1 MADGIEYKT
10 LGQMR
15 AMREAALIVDD
26 IHTALR
32 ESVRV
37 GMTTAEA
44 DEIAARVLKAAGAR
58 SNFLGYYDY
67 PAHICT
73 SVNEVIVHGIPDE
86 RALEAGDIVS
96 FDCGAVKGGWHGDSC
111 FTMVLPSDDPD
122 DAELIAARKRLSQV
136 TEQAM
141 WAGIAAM
148 AHGRRVGD
156 IGAAIDDYVT
166 ATAPDLDI
174 VLDYTGHGI
183 GTSMHQDPDVFNYR
197 TRGRTFGR
205 TPRLKPGMV
214 LCIEPML
221 TRGKQ
226 DNHILDDEWTVVTN
240 DGSDACHWECQVA
253 LHEGGI
259 WVLNRRDGGARE
271 LADFGVTPAPLD

>member
-1 MADGIEYKT
+1 MADAIEYKS
-10 LGQMR
+10 LEQMR

-26 IHTALR
+26 IHEALR

-44 DEIAARVLKAAGAR
+44 DAIAAEVLRKAGAH

-86 RALEAGDIVS
+86 RTLKPGDIVS
-96 FDCGAVKGGWHGDSC
+96 FDCGAVKDGWHGDSC
-111 FTMVLPSDDPD
+111 FTMVLPSDNPH
-122 DAELIAARKRLSQV
+122 DAEVIATRERLSDV

-148 AHGRRVGD
+148 AHGKRVGD

-197 TRGRTFGR
+197 VRGRR
-205 TPRLKPGMV
+205 SSPRLKPGMV

-221 TRGKQ
+221 TLGKQ
-226 DNHILDDEWTVVTN
+226 DNHVLEDDWTVVTN
-240 DGSDACHWECQVA
+240 DGLDACHWECQVA

-271 LADFGVTPAPLD
+271 LNAFGIVPVPLD

>member
-1 MADGIEYKT
+1 MASAIEYKT
-10 LGQMR
+10 LDQMR
-15 AMREAALIVDD
+15 RIREVALIVDD
-26 IHTALR
+26 IHATLR
-32 ESVRV
+32 ENVCP

-44 DEIAARVLKAAGAR
+44 DVIAHEVLVKAGAR

-67 PAHICT
+67 PANICT

-86 RALEAGDIVS
+86 RVMNAGDIVS
-96 FDCGAVKGGWHGDSC
+96 FDCGAVKDGWHGDSC
-111 FTMVLPSDDPD
+111 FTMVMPSDDPQLAD
-122 DAELIAARKRLSQV
+122 VIAARERLSHV
-136 TEQAM
+136 TEQSM

-148 AHGRRVGD
+148 AYGKRVGD

-166 ATAPDLDI
+166 SVAPDLDI

-183 GTSMHQDPDVFNYR
+183 GTAMHQEPDVLNFR
-197 TRGRTFGR
+197 ARGR

-221 TRGKQ
+221 VRGRQ
-226 DNHILDDEWTVVTN
+226 DNHVLSDDWTVVTN
-240 DGSDACHWECQVA
+240 DGTDACHWECQVA

-271 LADFGVTPAPLD
+271 LEPFGVTPVPL

>member
-1 MADGIEYKT
+1 MAGAIEYKT
-10 LGQMR
+10 LAQMR

-26 IHTALR
+26 IHEALR
-32 ESVRV
+32 ENVRV
-37 GMTTAEA
+37 SMTTAEA
-44 DEIAARVLKAAGAR
+44 DAIAAEVLRKAGAR

-67 PAHICT
+67 PAHICI

-86 RALEAGDIVS
+86 RVLEAGDIVS
-96 FDCGAVKGGWHGDSC
+96 FDCGAVKDGWHGDSC
-111 FTMVLPSDDPD
+111 FTMVLPSDNPR
-122 DAELIAARKRLSQV
+122 DAELVAARERLSDV

-141 WAGIAAM
+141 WVGIAAM
-148 AHGRRVGD
+148 AQGKRVAD

-183 GTSMHQDPDVFNYR
+183 GTQMHQEPDVLNYR
-197 TRGRTFGR
+197 ARGR

-221 TRGKQ
+221 TRGSQ
-226 DNHILDDEWTVVTN
+226 DNHVLDDDWTVVTN

-253 LHEGGI
+253 LHDGGI
-259 WVLNRRDGGARE
+259 WVLNRRDGGACE
-271 LADFGVTPAPLD
+271 LEAFGVSPVAF

>member
-1 MADGIEYKT
+1 MSGAIEYKS
-10 LGQMR
+10 LEQMR

-26 IHTALR
+26 IHEALR
-32 ESVRV
+32 ENVRV

-44 DEIAARVLKAAGAR
+44 DAIAAEVLRTAGAR

-86 RALEAGDIVS
+86 RALQAGDIVS
-96 FDCGAVKGGWHGDSC
+96 FDCGAVKDGWHGDSC
-111 FTMVLPSDDPD
+111 FTIVLPSDDPR
-122 DAELIAARKRLSQV
+122 DAELVAARERLSQV

-148 AHGRRVGD
+148 AQGRRVGD

-166 ATAPDLDI
+166 SVAPDLDI

-183 GTSMHQDPDVFNYR
+183 GTEMHQAPDVLNFR
-197 TRGRTFGR
+197 ARGR

-226 DNHILDDEWTVVTN
+226 DNHVLDDDWTVVTN

-259 WVLNRRDGGARE
+259 WVLNRRDGGAQE
-271 LADFGVTPAPLD
+271 LADFDVTPILFR

>member
-1 MADGIEYKT
+1 MAGAIEYKT
-10 LGQMR
+10 LAQMR
-15 AMREAALIVDD
+15 AMCEAALIVDD
-26 IHTALR
+26 IHEALR
-32 ESVRV
+32 AQVCA

-44 DEIAARVLKAAGAR
+44 DAIAAEVLCKAGAR

-67 PAHICT
+67 PANICI

-86 RALEAGDIVS
+86 RVLEAGDIVS
-96 FDCGAVKGGWHGDSC
+96 FDCGAVKDGWHGDSC
-111 FTMVLPSDDPD
+111 FTMVLPSDNPR
-122 DAELIAARKRLSQV
+122 DAELVAARERLSQV

-141 WAGIAAM
+141 WAGITAM
-148 AHGRRVGD
+148 SYGKRVGD

-166 ATAPDLDI
+166 SVAPDLDI

-183 GTSMHQDPDVFNYR
+183 GTEMHQAPDVLNYR
-197 TRGRTFGR
+197 ARGR

-226 DNHILDDEWTVVTN
+226 DNHVLGDDWTVVTN
-240 DGSDACHWECQVA
+240 DGLDACHWECQVA

-271 LADFGVTPAPLD
+271 LAVFGVTPAPLD

>member
-1 MADGIEYKT
+1 MAGGIEYKT
-10 LGQMR
+10 LAQMR
-15 AMREAALIVDD
+15 AMREVALIVDD
-26 IHTALR
+26 IHEALR
-32 ESVRV
+32 TQVRV

-44 DEIAARVLKAAGAR
+44 DAIAAEVLREAGAR

-67 PAHICT
+67 PAHICV

-86 RALEAGDIVS
+86 RVLRAGDIVS

-111 FTMVLPSDDPD
+111 FTMVLPSDNPCDR
-122 DAELIAARKRLSQV
+122 ELIAARERLSQV

-148 AHGRRVGD
+148 AHGKRVGD

-166 ATAPDLDI
+166 SVAPDLDI
-174 VLDYTGHGI
+174 ILDYTGHGI
-183 GTSMHQDPDVFNYR
+183 GTEMHQAPDVLNYCSR
-197 TRGRTFGR
+197 GR

-221 TRGKQ
+221 TRGSQ
-226 DNHILDDEWTVVTN
+226 DNHVLSDDWTVVTN

-253 LHEGGI
+253 LHDDGI

-271 LADFGVTPAPLD
+271 LAAFGVTPALL